1 MKIFAD
7 KDFLPVL
14 KRFALMGTVSLF
26 AACGDDT
33 SSVKPDDDDPGSDIS
48 SSFEEQSS
56 SSKDKVLSSSSSRKD
71 NSSSS
76 ANLSSSERSS
86 SSSKGDAPSS
96 SSTGE
101 PSSSSTESSPSSS
114 SNGKVDSSNSPEGS
128 SSSIDTS
135 SSSPKGSSSSIGT
148 SSSSA
153 EESSSSAEESSSS
166 VEVASSSSYEELTSN
181 YLRKYFESPYIKY
194 ETMKDSRDQQTYRIM
209 TFGSGDEAVV
219 WMAQNLNYTPT
230 SYDGDLY
237 SNTKSEMK
245 CPLGDGSLCS
255 MAGRLYTWTAAMNLD
270 KSYKNANAHADAA
283 VDPVYHQ
290 GVCPVGWH
298 MPTKKEFQFLYD
310 LIDDLGKEGTALK
323 SYKGWNSN
331 GAGNDRIGL
340 SFIPYG
346 SSEGVFYGGVWTAD
360 ENETLS
366 GSPDM
371 VYYTSAEN
379 VQYVETESMGYVRCV
394 KNNERNYGTFKDAR
408 DGHVYKYTRIGSQTW
423 MAENLEY
430 KMSGSRC
437 LEENNPSECSKN
449 RRAYDLES
457 ALIACPS
464 GWHLPDSTEWA
475 TLFSAVGG
483 KDVAGLHLKSRK
495 GWAKYFDEDV
505 GDSLSGNGR
514 DSFGFAIIPVGH
526 GMLAFFDPNEASF
539 NHWYSGDLAEFWSS
553 SLNEEGTLAFAPCFM
568 ERIMGVCYPSY
579 NVYETIRCVHD

>member
-1 MKIFAD
+1 MGLFA
-7 KDFLPVL
+7 F
-14 KRFALMGTVSLF
+14 F
-26 AACGDDT
+26 AACEDDS
-33 SSVKPDDDDPGSDIS
+33 SSVKPIDDDPCSYDS
-48 SSFEEQSS
+48 SSSEKSSS
-56 SSKDKVLSSSSSRKD
+56 SSKDNLQSSSSSQDD

-76 ANLSSSERSS
+76 ANSSSSEQSLSESS
-86 SSSKGDAPSS
+86 SSESS
-96 SSTGE
+96 SA
-101 PSSSSTESSPSSS
+101 
-114 SNGKVDSSNSPEGS
+114 K
-128 SSSIDTS
+128 
-135 SSSPKGSSSSIGT
+135 

-153 EESSSSAEESSSS
+153 EVSSSSVEESSSSAEVSSSSVEESSSSAGVSSSSVKESSSSAGVSSSSVKESSSSAGVSSSSVEEYSSS

-219 WMAQNLNYTPT
+219 WMAQNLNYIPT

-270 KSYKNANAHADAA
+270 KSYKKANAHADAA

-408 DGHVYKYTRIGSQTW
+408 DGHVYKYIRIGSQTW

-526 GMLAFFDPNEASF
+526 GMLVFFDPNEASF

>member
-14 KRFALMGTVSLF
+14 KRFALMGTVALF

-290 GVCPVGWH
+290 GVCPVGWY
-298 MPTKKEFQFLYD
+298 MPTKKEF
-310 LIDDLGKEGTALK
+310 
-323 SYKGWNSN
+323 
-331 GAGNDRIGL
+331 
-340 SFIPYG
+340 
-346 SSEGVFYGGVWTAD
+346 
-360 ENETLS
+360 
-366 GSPDM
+366 
-371 VYYTSAEN
+371 
-379 VQYVETESMGYVRCV
+379 
-394 KNNERNYGTFKDAR
+394 
-408 DGHVYKYTRIGSQTW
+408 
-423 MAENLEY
+423 
-430 KMSGSRC
+430 
-437 LEENNPSECSKN
+437 
-449 RRAYDLES
+449 
-457 ALIACPS
+457 
-464 GWHLPDSTEWA
+464 
-475 TLFSAVGG
+475 
-483 KDVAGLHLKSRK
+483 
-495 GWAKYFDEDV
+495 
-505 GDSLSGNGR
+505 
-514 DSFGFAIIPVGH
+514 
-526 GMLAFFDPNEASF
+526 
-539 NHWYSGDLAEFWSS
+539 
-553 SLNEEGTLAFAPCFM
+553 
-568 ERIMGVCYPSY
+568 
-579 NVYETIRCVHD
+579 

>member
-1 MKIFAD
+1 MFAS
-7 KDFLPVL
+7 KSILSFG
-14 KRFALMGTVSLF
+14 KYFALMGLF
-26 AACGDDT
+26 AFFVACEDDS
-33 SSVKPDDDDPGSDIS
+33 SSVKPIDDDPCSYVS
-48 SSFEEQSS
+48 SSSEKSSS
-56 SSKDKVLSSSSSRKD
+56 SSKDNLRSSSSSQDD

-76 ANLSSSERSS
+76 ANSSSSEQSLPESS
-86 SSSKGDAPSS
+86 SS
-96 SSTGE
+96 E
-101 PSSSSTESSPSSS
+101 PSSA
-114 SNGKVDSSNSPEGS
+114 K
-128 SSSIDTS
+128 
-135 SSSPKGSSSSIGT
+135 

-153 EESSSSAEESSSS
+153 EVSSSSVEESSSSAGVSSSSVKESSSSAGVSSSSVKESSSSAGVSSSS
-166 VEVASSSSYEELTSN
+166 VEEYSSSVEVVSSSSYEELTSN
-181 YLRKYFESPYIKY
+181 YLRGYFESPYIKY

-209 TFGSGDEAVV
+209 TFGSGDDAVV

-230 SYDGDLY
+230 SYDGNLY

-255 MAGRLYTWTAAMNLD
+255 MAGKLYTWTAAMNLD
-270 KSYKNANAHADAA
+270 KSYKNTNAHADAA

-323 SYKGWNSN
+323 SYKGWNSD
-331 GAGNDRIGL
+331 GAGNDKIGL

-346 SSEGVFYGGVWTAD
+346 SSKGIFYGGVWTAD
-360 ENETLS
+360 ENETKS

-394 KNNERNYGTFKDAR
+394 KNDERYYGTFEDAR
-408 DGHVYKYTRIGSQTW
+408 DGHVYKYVRIGNQTW

-430 KMSGSRC
+430 KMSGSLC
-437 LEENNPSECSKN
+437 LELDFPSECSKN

-457 ALIACPS
+457 ALNACPS

-483 KDVAGLHLKSRK
+483 KDVAGQHLKSRK
-495 GWAKYFDEDV
+495 GWAKYYDENV
-505 GDSLSGNGR
+505 GDSLSGNGM
-514 DSFGFAIIPVGH
+514 DSFGFAVIPVGY
-526 GMLAFFDPNEASF
+526 GILAYSSADEHVASF
-539 NHWYSGDLAEFWSS
+539 NHWYSGDRAEFWSS
-553 SLNEEGTLAFAPCFM
+553 SLKESGALAYSPCFM
-568 ERIMGVCYPSY
+568 ERTFGDCYPSY
-579 NVYETIRCVHD
+579 NTYRAVRCVRD